1 MKLIDSF
8 LFMNTAQSRMQQD
21 GEDLDYTLFAGVTH
35 PRAAVLPLQLSISRT
50 NLASTSK
57 LPQTPTPA
65 RSKRSLATWLANQIL
80 EEDEVSTGSDGDE
93 RSVENTIEGESIVTF
108 GEATPL
114 NAQVRIVLIR
124 ILHPQMT

>member
-1 MKLIDSF
+1 
-8 LFMNTAQSRMQQD
+8 MQQD

-35 PRAAVLPLQLSISRT
+35 PRAAVLPLQLNISRT

-57 LPQTPTPA
+57 LPPTPTPA
-65 RSKRSLATWLANQIL
+65 RSKHSLATWLANQIL
-80 EEDEVSTGSDGDE
+80 EEDEVSTGSEGE
-93 RSVENTIEGESIVTF
+93 GGSAENSIEGESNVTV

-124 ILHPQMT
+124 ILHPRMT

>member
-8 LFMNTAQSRMQQD
+8 LFTNTAQSRMQQD
-21 GEDLDYTLFAGVTH
+21 GEDLDYTLFVTH

-80 EEDEVSTGSDGDE
+80 EEDEVSTGSEGDE
-93 RSVENTIEGESIVTF
+93 RSVENTVEGESIVTF